1 MIIKKLSILFS
12 VFAGLFM
19 IAGCVDDQPV
29 TRTYYTA
36 PAYYPPAPYYGDPY
50 YVYGGVNY
58 YYGGGRY
65 WYYRH
70 NHPVYVGVLPGGGVY
85 WHKGG
90 GRYYHGHRRYY

>member
-1 MIIKKLSILFS
+1 MFIKKLLVLF
-12 VFAGLFM
+12 VTLIGMFM
-19 IAGCVDDQPV
+19 MGGCADDQPAP
-29 TRTYYTA
+29 RTVYTA
-36 PAYYPPAPYYGDPY
+36 PVYVAPPAPYGDPY

-85 WHKGG
+85 WHRG
-90 GRYYHGHRRYY
+90 GRYYHERYRHY